1 MILAGIDAPNTLDKA
16 FSSFL
21 RIPAAGFRNRATGG
35 TILNTVSLAALWTRN
50 ASVSTGGVQQAK
62 YLSIDRTG
70 ANYNNLD
77 RAYGMSVRCIKSK
90 PGTDTTGEYQA
101 VV

>member
-1 MILAGIDAPNTLDKA
+1 MDLENEMTLAGIDAPNTLDKA

-35 TILNTVSLAALWTRN
+35 AILNTVSLAALWTRN

-70 ANYNNLD
+70 ANYNSLD
-77 RAYGMSVRCIKSK
+77 RACFLCC
-90 PGTDTTGEYQA
+90 T
-101 VV
+101 